1 MNGSLTPLPKNM
13 CDNSSAW
20 AWLQARAGFAE
31 AADFF
36 QRAGD
41 AAGIAR
47 ELHGRGVGQKFALAA
62 DGGLDE
68 PAEKNADVA
77 DDQQRKAEKR
87 QRILSAAAS
96 AAARGLQQ
104 NPADDGEAKNAEDDA
119 HEPQVEPHVAVE
131 DVAEFVADDALQF
144 VARQQFH
151 AAARDGDGRRRR
163 LCGRR
168 RRR

>member
-20 AWLQARAGFAE
+20 AWLEARAGFAE

-47 ELHGRGVGQKFALAA
+47 ELDGRGVGEKFALAA

-68 PAEKNADVA
+68 PSEKNADVA
-77 DDQQRKAEKR
+77 DEQQHETENR
-87 QRILSAAAS
+87 QRILSAPAP
-96 AAARGLQQ
+96 AAARRLQE
-104 NPADDGEAKNAEDDA
+104 NPADDGEAKNAEDDS
-119 HEPQVEPHVAVE
+119 HEPEVQPHVAVQN
-131 DVAEFVADDALQF
+131 VAEFVADDALQF
-144 VARQQFH
+144 VARQ
-151 AAARDGDGRRRR
+151 AVSCSRA
-163 LCGRR
+163 
-168 RRR
+168 